1 MRLRKSKIF
10 VTAVLIK
17 GGFIMKKI
25 GIVLLII
32 AGVIIVFGGM
42 VIAGLNRPVIL
53 DEQVNNSWAQVENQ
67 LQRRNDLLP
76 NLVNT
81 VKGYMEHERGTFEK
95 ITELRSQWAK
105 AISTQEKI
113 QTANA
118 ITDALSK
125 ILMVSEN
132 YPELKANENFLSLQ
146 VQIEGTE
153 NRIAVER
160 MRYNEAVR
168 VFNAYQRTIFGSVF
182 CSLRGLGQPRV
193 YFKAD
198 DGAKEVPRVVF

>member
-1 MRLRKSKIF
+1 
-10 VTAVLIK
+10 
-17 GGFIMKKI
+17 MKKI
-25 GIVLLII
+25 GMVLLII
-32 AGVIIVFGGM
+32 AGVVIVFGGM

-53 DEQVNNSWAQVENQ
+53 DEQVNNTWAQVENQ
-67 LQRRNDLLP
+67 LQRRVDLIP
-76 NLVNT
+76 NLVST
-81 VKGYMEHERGTFEK
+81 VKGYIEHERGTFEK

-105 AISTQEKI
+105 AVTTQDKI

-146 VQIEGTE
+146 AQLEGTE

-160 MRYNEAVR
+160 MRYNDAVKT
-168 VFNAYQRTIFGSVF
+168 FNAYQRTIFGSVF
-182 CSLRGLGQPRV
+182 CSLRGLGQSKV
-193 YFKAD
+193 YFKAVE
-198 DGAKEVPRVVF
+198 GAKEVPKVIF

>member
-1 MRLRKSKIF
+1 MNK
-10 VTAVLIK
+10 T
-17 GGFIMKKI
+17 
-25 GIVLLII
+25 GILLLII
-32 AGVIIVFGGM
+32 LGVVVIFGGM
-42 VIAGLNRPVIL
+42 VIAGLNRPVIM
-53 DEQVNNSWAQVENQ
+53 DEQVNNAWAQVENQ
-67 LQRRNDLLP
+67 LQRRVDLIP
-76 NLVNT
+76 NLVSA

-105 AISTQEKI
+105 AGTTQDKI
-113 QTANA
+113 ETSNA

-146 VQIEGTE
+146 AQLEGTE

-168 VFNAYQRTIFGSVF
+168 AFNAYQRTIFGSVF
-182 CSLRGLGQPRV
+182 CGLRGLGQPRV
-193 YFKAD
+193 YFKANE
-198 DGAKEVPRVVF
+198 GAKEVPNVAF